1 MSIRTTVLSLNSG
14 HSITPEGHP
23 TSMSR
28 APLPSALGPPVTGPS
43 LDEIARSWRL
53 RLGRGTG
60 HSAVRAAPRRGPGQ
74 GRAAPCRVGAPVH
87 PRAASRAAV
96 WRVCSTL
103 SRSRRASPADGRET
117 RGLGLRLRGGGRA
130 QHAVPSPK
138 VPCARKGQPRVW
150 PGESRGTPSE
160 RRFPFG
166 FGEQHGGRWRRPS
179 LRPGGQAPVLSLTA
193 GQGSA
198 PGPPTGFSCT

>member
-1 MSIRTTVLSLNSG
+1 MNSRDRG
-14 HSITPEGHP
+14 VCAWVVARGT
-23 TSMSR
+23 
-28 APLPSALGPPVTGPS
+28 
-43 LDEIARSWRL
+43 ARSGRL
-53 RLGRGTG
+53 CAVAL
-60 HSAVRAAPRRGPGQ
+60 VRA
-74 GRAAPCRVGAPVH
+74 GRHRVVWARPWRVPVH
-87 PRAASRAAV
+87 LRAASRAAV

-117 RGLGLRLRGGGRA
+117 RGLGLRLRGGGPCRFDFCRA

-138 VPCARKGQPRVW
+138 VPCSRKGQPRVW

-166 FGEQHGGRWRRPS
+166 FGEQRGGRWRRPS
-179 LRPGGQAPVLSLTA
+179 LRPGGQAPALSLTA